1 MFTVLDFDHWPRR
14 EIFTCFRRTAIYLTV
29 QVDVTGLWRRC
40 KRGGLRLYPALIYGA
55 ARVVNGDPAF
65 RYGFD
70 QQGRLGLWDRLT
82 PYYTVPRREGGE
94 ELFSIAA
101 TEYVPDFSAFSD
113 ACLRDMEAAEGCGR
127 LLYQDPLPENGFGI
141 SCVPGTSFSAFNF
154 AGDVK
159 EDLVPFSSM
168 AASMSGTGGCFCRW
182 GRSSPTRSTTAS
194 TSAASSRPWSR
205 SWGPWGSREQKRRG
219 KRTAPASQ
227 HTSDGARLS
236 FKDGG
241 PLFLPRA
248 PLL

>member
-101 TEYVPDFSAFSD
+101 TEYVPDFSTFSD

-159 EDLVPFSSM
+159 EDLSPFLLY
-168 AASMSGTGGCFCRW
+168 GGVYERD
-182 GRSSPTRSTTAS
+182 GRMLLPVGAEF
-194 TSAASSRPWSR
+194 AHAVNDGVHVSRFFQAL
-205 SWGPWGSREQKRRG
+205 EQE
-219 KRTAPASQ
+219 
-227 HTSDGARLS
+227 L
-236 FKDGG
+236 
-241 PLFLPRA
+241 RA
-248 PLL
+248 LGEP